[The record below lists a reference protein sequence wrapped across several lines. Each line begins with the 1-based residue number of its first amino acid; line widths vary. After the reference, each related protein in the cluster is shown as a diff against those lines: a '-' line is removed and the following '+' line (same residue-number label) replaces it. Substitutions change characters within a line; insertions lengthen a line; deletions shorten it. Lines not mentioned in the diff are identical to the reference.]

1 MSHVITLIGASGTH
15 DAVAAVADDIRA
27 ALRAAGEPVWLSPNA
42 CDIPF
47 QPESEAAT
55 SQARAMLAGI
65 PAGLLVDSHVQPVKG
80 RRKRMLLADMDSTI
94 IQQEC
99 LDEVATAAGIGD
111 QVAAITERAMRGE
124 LVFEEALRER
134 IGLLAGFPEDR
145 LQSVLDERITLTPG
159 ARTLATTM
167 RAHGGRAIL
176 VSGGFTFFT
185 GAIAARAGFDAN
197 YANRFLIE
205 NGEIVGVA
213 EPILGRDA
221 KLAAMKK
228 EASDAGIGL
237 NEVIAVGDGANDLA
251 MLQAAGLGVAFRAK
265 PIVAEQAHAKINHAD
280 LTALLFLQGYTI
292 NEFSGDPA
300 EH

>member
-1 MSHVITLIGASGTH
+1 MSHVITLIGATGAY
-15 DAVAAVADDIRA
+15 DAVAAIADDIRS
-27 ALRAAGEPVWLSPNA
+27 ALPAAGDPVWLSPDA

-55 SQARAMLAGI
+55 IQVRAMLAGI
-65 PAGLLVDSHVQPVKG
+65 PGGLRVDSHVQPVEG

-99 LDEVATAAGIGD
+99 LDEVATAAGIGERI
-111 QVAAITERAMRGE
+111 AAITERAMRGE

-134 IGLLAGFPEDR
+134 IGLLSGFPEER
-145 LQSVLDERITLTPG
+145 LQTVLDERITLTPG
-159 ARTLATTM
+159 ARTLTATM
-167 RAHGGRAIL
+167 HAHGGRAVL

-205 NGEIVGVA
+205 DGKIVGVA

-221 KLAAMKK
+221 KLAAMVK
-228 EASDAGIGL
+228 EAGEAGIGL
-237 NEVIAVGDGANDLA
+237 DEVIAVGDGANDLA

-265 PIVAEQAHAKINHAD
+265 PIVAEQAHARINHSD

-292 NEFSGDPA
+292 NEFSGDHS